1 MHRID
6 GDKFI
11 NGNEDQGIEATKLN
25 AEWFNSVQ
33 EELSNVVEGFGD
45 ALDGSNDSQL
55 FDALKGRVWDNF
67 VGHGNL
73 DLSKCSGNA
82 VVICDLVG
90 DDPAVSVSGFKG
102 ILGIARHKNGSAFR
116 FSSNGWECEVPEFGA
131 VIFSGVNSSYTV
143 VTSADA
149 AVFKNILKAHDIRA
163 NSVVLE
169 GGLDAAGRIAGR
181 SISGSEGAFSK
192 LVSPDEEPVGIDAPT
207 VFNKLASFIK
217 GVTISAEG
225 AFVSFAKA
233 TFNNVVNFMHS
244 VSFSGKTTFVGDVD
258 IKGQSKFS
266 GFCSMETVDVSNLNG
281 SGRFAYLKLPTSV
294 PSDPEEG
301 SMYVSVQGGSGSSGV
316 KYIVVLN
323 VFAGD
328 SWHRLLL
335 E

>member
-33 EELSNVVEGFGD
+33 EELANVVEGFGN
-45 ALDGSNDSQL
+45 ALDESDDSQL
-55 FDALKGRVWDNF
+55 FDALKGRVWGNF

-169 GGLDAAGRIAGR
+169 GGLNAAGKIAGR
-181 SISGSEGAFSK
+181 SVSGSEGAFSK
-192 LVSPDEEPVGIDAPT
+192 LVSPDEEPVGVDALT

-225 AFVSFAKA
+225 VFVSFAKA
-233 TFNNVVNFMHS
+233 TFHAAVNFKGAIS
-244 VSFSGKTTFVGDVD
+244 VAGKSTL
-258 IKGQSKFS
+258 SS
-266 GFCSMETVDVSNLNG
+266 VDVLGDASFGGNCRIGVAYVEAL
-281 SGRFAYLKLPTSV
+281 SGHAGFTELELPTNKPDL
-294 PSDPEEG
+294 PSEG
-301 SMYVSVQGGSGSSGV
+301 SMYVSYEFD
-316 KYIVVLN
+316 KVVLN
-323 VFAGD
+323 VYLKGEWRKL
-328 SWHRLLL
+328 S
-335 E
+335 

>member
-11 NGNEDQGIEATKLN
+11 NGNEGQGIKATKLN

-33 EELSNVVEGFGD
+33 EELANVVEGFGD
-45 ALDGSNDSQL
+45 ALDDSDDSQL
-55 FDALKGRVWDNF
+55 FGALKGRVWDNF

-169 GGLDAAGRIAGR
+169 GGLNAAGKIAGR
-181 SISGSEGAFSK
+181 SVSGSEGAFSK
-192 LVSPDEEPVGIDAPT
+192 LVSPDEEPVGVDALT

-225 AFVSFAKA
+225 VFVSFAKA
-233 TFNNVVNFMHS
+233 TFHAAVNFKS
-244 VSFSGKTTFVGDVD
+244 AVSFSGKATFSETEFLNRASF
-258 IKGQSKFS
+258 KGGCTIENAIIRGLSGTAGFS
-266 GFCSMETVDVSNLNG
+266 ELE
-281 SGRFAYLKLPTSV
+281 LPTVKPSIANDGSV
-294 PSDPEEG
+294 YASYDSETKT
-301 SMYVSVQGGSGSSGV
+301 VA
-316 KYIVVLN
+316 LN
-323 VFAGD
+323 VYIDGAWRKL
-328 SWHRLLL
+328 S
-335 E
+335 